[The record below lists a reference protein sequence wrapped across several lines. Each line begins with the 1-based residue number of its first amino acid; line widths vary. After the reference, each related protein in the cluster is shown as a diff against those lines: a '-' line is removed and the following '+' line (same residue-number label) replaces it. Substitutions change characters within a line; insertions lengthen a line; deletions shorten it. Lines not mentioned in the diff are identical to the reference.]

1 MSIYPFVTSHLLLFL
16 FHFFLYPLVAVE
28 LTNDGE
34 HWSGGLEGNGSF
46 YGTSIL
52 STERF
57 LDHSGTILDN
67 YNNYTTLAT
76 FAVYTYIYPELY
88 YHNPDIETM
97 ERQRCLVAVYGEE
110 GVRQREEGWFMMKAH
125 DAAFID
131 VNFTHL
137 PSILNYPEH
146 FELTIY
152 MIPSRCT
159 YELCS
164 AARVSLTP
172 QGSIQ
177 STPTLPHYPP
187 SHPIHPILHACIH
200 TYKNIHTYILLPIT
214 NNIFPSLLPSHPP
227 PYVPSTHRYLLL

>member
-1 MSIYPFVTSHLLLFL
+1 M
-16 FHFFLYPLVAVE
+16 AVE

-164 AARVSLTP
+164 AARVRLTP

-177 STPTLPHYPP
+177 STPTLPPYPP
-187 SHPIHPILHACIH
+187 NTTCM
-200 TYKNIHTYILLPIT
+200 HTYIQKYTYIH
-214 NNIFPSLLPSHPP
+214 SPSH
-227 PYVPSTHRYLLL
+227 H

>member
-1 MSIYPFVTSHLLLFL
+1 MSLLFGLHCHIPFLLLLITPSIVLLLPPSVRPLHPPPPPLAFL
-16 FHFFLYPLVAVE
+16 
-28 LTNDGE
+28 
-34 HWSGGLEGNGSF
+34 
-46 YGTSIL
+46 
-52 STERF
+52 
-57 LDHSGTILDN
+57 
-67 YNNYTTLAT
+67 
-76 FAVYTYIYPELY
+76 
-88 YHNPDIETM
+88 
-97 ERQRCLVAVYGEE
+97 RCLVAVYGEE

-164 AARVSLTP
+164 AARVRLTP

-177 STPTLPHYPP
+177 STPTLPPYPP
-187 SHPIHPILHACIH
+187 NTTCM
-200 TYKNIHTYILLPIT
+200 HTYIQKYTYIH
-214 NNIFPSLLPSHPP
+214 SPSH
-227 PYVPSTHRYLLL
+227 H